1 MRLTFLGTGT
11 SCGVPVIG
19 RRREL
24 RLWRLG
30 ELSCGGAERRGTMAD
45 QFYLENIDEFV
56 TDQNKIVRS

>member
-1 MRLTFLGTGT
+1 M
-11 SCGVPVIG
+11 
-19 RRREL
+19 
-24 RLWRLG
+24 WRLG